1 MANLGAILAGL
12 ILFAIAFIGY
22 TYPISDNGYT
32 IPQYD
37 QLCDSGVG
45 QLGQLFSRNA
55 QQDCGLANTLVLGTY
70 GIGLIGLILFIV
82 GLVVPK
88 R

>member
-1 MANLGAILAGL
+1 MANLGVILAGL
-12 ILFAIAFIGY
+12 ILFGIAFVGY

-45 QLGQLFSRNA
+45 QLGQLFNRNA
-55 QQDCGLANTLVLGTY
+55 QQDCGLANTLLLGIY

>member
-1 MANLGAILAGL
+1 MANLGAVLAGL

-22 TYPISDNGYT
+22 TYPISDMGHT

-37 QLCDSGVG
+37 QLCDSGAG
-45 QLGQLFSRNA
+45 QLGQLFNRGA
-55 QQDCGLANTLVLGTY
+55 QQNCGLANTLLLGIY